1 LGALGIGRKKM
12 IEDWLEEQQIY
23 AYHIINDDYS
33 IDITEYGVDIRSI
46 GLNVFPDY
54 IQFNKINGFFNC
66 CHNNLTS
73 LRGCP
78 IYYVKGDFLCSS
90 NKLRSLDFCPKY
102 VGENFYCGY
111 NITKFTQKDVEN
123 VCDVVKRIFTH

>member
-1 LGALGIGRKKM
+1 MRIVKESLNEMNFQKKMDNPLGALGIGRKKM

-78 IYYVKGDFLCSS
+78 IYYVKGEQLVQDH
-90 NKLRSLDFCPKY
+90 P
-102 VGENFYCGY
+102 
-111 NITKFTQKDVEN
+111 
-123 VCDVVKRIFTH
+123 VKAGCYIIEDRI